1 MVVSASSRFPAQL
14 FAARVPR
21 YTSYPTAPHFHAGVD
36 AETYRT
42 WLAALPQDA
51 AVSLYLHIPFCDS
64 LCWFCGCHTKIVNHY
79 GPVRRYCDDLIRE
92 ITLAAEALPG
102 RMRMAHLHWGGGSPT
117 MLTAPDSRR
126 VMDAIRRHFDLSP
139 DAECAI
145 EIDPRGFIPAMA
157 RQWAEAGI
165 NRASIGLQD
174 SDPRVQKAI
183 NRLQSERETSDAV
196 AALRAV
202 GIRSINLDL
211 LYGLPYQSPE
221 SWAAT
226 LAFALSL
233 DPDRLAVFGY
243 AHMPNFKKHQA
254 LIAESA
260 LPGIDQRFAMA
271 EMAREFFCRHGY
283 QPVGL
288 DHFAKLEDS
297 LAVAARA
304 GTLARNFQGYTA
316 DPASVLLGFGASAIG
331 SLPQGYVQNLTEVP
345 KWRAALEQDRLPVA
359 RGRALSVE
367 DRLRRT
373 VIERLMCDLKADL
386 RPLADRPDGTAA
398 MAACRATLAPLV
410 RDGIVT
416 FEGQELI
423 IAPAWRAASRLVCA
437 AFDQYLP
444 SGAARHSVSV

>member
-1 MVVSASSRFPAQL
+1 MPHPSQL

-21 YTSYPTAPHFHAGVD
+21 YTSYPTAPHFNADVD
-36 AETYRT
+36 EGTYRT
-42 WLAALPQDA
+42 WLKTLPA
-51 AVSLYLHIPFCDS
+51 GGPVSFYLHIPFCDS

-92 ITLAAEALPG
+92 IALVAEALPG
-102 RMRMAHLHWGGGSPT
+102 RMRIAHLHWGGGSPT
-117 MLTAPDSRR
+117 MLTASDIQRL
-126 VMDAIRRHFDLSP
+126 METIRHRFDLSP

-145 EIDPRGFIPAMA
+145 EIDPRGFTAAMA
-157 RQWAEAGI
+157 RQWADAGI

-174 SDPRVQKAI
+174 SDPKVQKAI
-183 NRLQSERETSDAV
+183 NRIQSEAETRAAV
-196 AALRAV
+196 EALRAV
-202 GIRSINLDL
+202 GVRSINLDL
-211 LYGLPYQSPE
+211 LYGLPHQTAE

-243 AHMPNFKKHQA
+243 AHMPSFKKHQA

-260 LPGIDQRFAMA
+260 LPGIETRFAMA
-271 EMAREFFCRHGY
+271 EMARDFFCRHGY

-288 DHFAKLEDS
+288 DHFAKPRDS

-316 DPASVLLGFGASAIG
+316 DPAQVLLGLGASAIG
-331 SLPQGYVQNLTEVP
+331 SLPQGYVQNLAEVP
-345 KWRAALEQDRLPVA
+345 KWRAALEQGQFPIA
-359 RGRALSVE
+359 RGLALSEE
-367 DRLRRT
+367 DRIRRT

-386 RPLADRPDGTAA
+386 GPLANRPGGDGLLAE
-398 MAACRATLAPLV
+398 CRATLDPLV

-416 FEGQELI
+416 FDGRKVT

-444 SGAARHSVSV
+444 SGAARHSISV